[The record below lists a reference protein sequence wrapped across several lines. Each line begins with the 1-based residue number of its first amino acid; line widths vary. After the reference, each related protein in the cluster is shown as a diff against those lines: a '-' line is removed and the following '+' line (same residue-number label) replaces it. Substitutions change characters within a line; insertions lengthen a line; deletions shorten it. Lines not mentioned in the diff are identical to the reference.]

1 MNQLNA
7 GIAVAMKYAFWII
20 CGVVVMLSL
29 GSWYMARNNLKT
41 EFNTNLTGIEGK
53 YTTLQTLQKKPFH
66 ANKNSHDGMDK
77 INQQL
82 LQSVFNA
89 WEKQYSQQTR
99 ILEWPPELMDD
110 FVTAV
115 RPLTPIE
122 LKVKFPTPVTEEI
135 KVDFRQRYANYVERL
150 LPRLSEVI
158 GAKWMAK
165 SASAGMGMM
174 GMPTSSETPMP
185 DSGMAGMPGMPG
197 GPPGKPAEKPPI
209 VVWSSG
215 DQGMLLANHFDWSK
229 QQDSAPTTLQVL
241 YAQEDLWVLRAL
253 MFIIRAANGE
263 IDSRHE
269 AVVKTIESIQ
279 IGRDAAGRAG
289 QVTLLRGGGMGG
301 TGEGSMM
308 TPGYGSPEAASM
320 MGSASSA
327 PSTGTA
333 GPTPMAA
340 GSGSSSPMMPGP
352 TTPGMGM
359 TGAGA
364 VSMDPAN
371 FRYVG
376 NDYMPLPAEKI
387 RSAMK
392 SENPEDAFFVVAK
405 RMPIRM
411 RLQVDQRKLHRLLTE
426 CGNSRLTVEIR
437 QVRINRKGSGGGGM
451 ESYGVSPGY
460 GMPSMGPDLSG
471 MGMMSEMSSA
481 PGYSSESNPMT
492 GMGMGMGGGDL
503 SKRTIVSSTTSN
515 DLPVELW
522 GIIYIYNPVD
532 RERLGIQAG
541 EAPVAASPTTKP
553 VAGA

>member
-1 MNQLNA
+1 
-7 GIAVAMKYAFWII
+7 
-20 CGVVVMLSL
+20 
-29 GSWYMARNNLKT
+29 
-41 EFNTNLTGIEGK
+41 
-53 YTTLQTLQKKPFH
+53 
-66 ANKNSHDGMDK
+66 
-77 INQQL
+77 
-82 LQSVFNA
+82 
-89 WEKQYSQQTR
+89 
-99 ILEWPPELMDD
+99 
-110 FVTAV
+110 
-115 RPLTPIE
+115 
-122 LKVKFPTPVTEEI
+122 
-135 KVDFRQRYANYVERL
+135 
-150 LPRLSEVI
+150 
-158 GAKWMAK
+158 
-165 SASAGMGMM
+165 
-174 GMPTSSETPMP
+174 
-185 DSGMAGMPGMPG
+185 
-197 GPPGKPAEKPPI
+197 
-209 VVWSSG
+209 
-215 DQGMLLANHFDWSK
+215 
-229 QQDSAPTTLQVL
+229 
-241 YAQEDLWVLRAL
+241 
-253 MFIIRAANGE
+253 
-263 IDSRHE
+263 
-269 AVVKTIESIQ
+269 
-279 IGRDAAGRAG
+279 
-289 QVTLLRGGGMGG
+289 
-301 TGEGSMM
+301 
-308 TPGYGSPEAASM
+308 
-320 MGSASSA
+320 
-327 PSTGTA
+327 
-333 GPTPMAA
+333 MAA